1 MYPQD
6 PKTSRWLWDIRERS
20 RQKRRT
26 EHYREIM
33 KMQQTQADPLA
44 LTSEEDDSAETKD
57 KLEMLRRL
65 SEPEQMEN
73 YLSYGKWDLKEGD
86 IERLQKD
93 DEMRQRVSI
102 TIPFINQTIYRL
114 KHRYTSKEYKV
125 RTFTSQ
131 KWTYNTKVNDFIYRR
146 IYYYLP
152 A

>member
-1 MYPQD
+1 MNNISRLFDVCVRQLTNKLTIMYIQD

-102 TIPFINQTIYRL
+102 TIPFINQLYRL
-114 KHRYTSKEYKV
+114 TH
-125 RTFTSQ
+125 
-131 KWTYNTKVNDFIYRR
+131 
-146 IYYYLP
+146 
-152 A
+152 

>member
-1 MYPQD
+1 MYIQD

-102 TIPFINQTIYRL
+102 HSLLLTNYIDQHIEIYF
-114 KHRYTSKEYKV
+114 HRIQSAYFYFSNIDVPY
-125 RTFTSQ
+125 
-131 KWTYNTKVNDFIYRR
+131 
-146 IYYYLP
+146 
-152 A
+152 

>member
-1 MYPQD
+1 MYIQD

-102 TIPFINQTIYRL
+102 TFPFINQLYRL
-114 KHRYTSKEYKV
+114 TH
-125 RTFTSQ
+125 
-131 KWTYNTKVNDFIYRR
+131 
-146 IYYYLP
+146 
-152 A
+152 

>member
-1 MYPQD
+1 
-6 PKTSRWLWDIRERS
+6 
-20 RQKRRT
+20 
-26 EHYREIM
+26 M

-102 TIPFINQTIYRL
+102 AFPFINQLYRL
-114 KHRYTSKEYKV
+114 THR
-125 RTFTSQ
+125 
-131 KWTYNTKVNDFIYRR
+131 DI
-146 IYYYLP
+146 LP
-152 A
+152 